1 MRSNPSENPRV
12 KIHLNLRN
20 PALAESS
27 LKAIFTQNGQDHAVT
42 VGYARQIVM
51 RNVTPEVED
60 WKRDRI
66 ANDPTAFKTPCAYL
80 TGELVAWSGRVR
92 DLVPDKHHELR
103 VAVAALQ
110 VEDTALDADI
120 INALRVGDIVGFNPK
135 KASVFYRQP
144 APGAEIAESFQCAA
158 GLVACHWR
166 FMVLDGTFSPVD
178 ATALETCPAPP
189 SGFENQ
195 AIPQGFATTRKRLE
209 EVAPTLR

>member
-1 MRSNPSENPRV
+1 MPNNPLQNPQV

-27 LKAIFTQNGQDHAVT
+27 LKAVFMQNGQEHAVT
-42 VGYARQIVM
+42 VAYARQIVM
-51 RNVTPEVED
+51 RNITPEVED

-92 DLVPDKHHELR
+92 DLVPEKHHELR
-103 VAVAALQ
+103 ASVAALQ
-110 VEDTALDADI
+110 VEDATLDADI
-120 INALRVGDIVGFNPK
+120 IKALQAGDAVGFNPK

-144 APGAEIAESFQCAA
+144 AQGADITESFQRAA

-166 FMVLDGTFSPVD
+166 FMVLDGTFATID
-178 ATALETCPAPP
+178 AAALETCPAAP

-209 EVAPTLR
+209 EVAPTL